1 VKVRR
6 WIPPITW
13 AGVILAVSSVPNPEL
28 PAIVPH
34 YSDKLLH
41 VAAYAVLAWLS
52 TRAASAPVRASLRT
66 AAISIAVLA
75 FGAFDEW
82 HQQFVPGRRPD
93 LQDWIAD
100 GAGALLGTT
109 LAAGTLRR
117 ERCA

>member
-28 PAIVPH
+28 PAIAPH
-34 YSDKLLH
+34 YSDELLH
-41 VAAYAVLAWLS
+41 AAAYAVLAWLS
-52 TRAASAPVRASLRT
+52 ARAAHASRRTSLRT
-66 AAISIAVLA
+66 AAIPIVVAT

-93 LQDWIAD
+93 VRDWIAD
-100 GAGALLGTT
+100 GAGALLGTA
-109 LAAGTLRR
+109 LAAGSLRR
-117 ERCA
+117 ERGA